1 MPVAWAR
8 DALLESA
15 SAAPAR
21 APETLLRSVVAT
33 AYAPMLQRLLSSR
46 YTLALRVEGD
56 ATTVLADPDAMEQ
69 VVLNLVTNAVKYTS
83 AGGAVSLGLSDQ
95 GDTVTVTVGDT
106 GIGIAAG
113 DLEHIFDRFWRADPA
128 RSREGESPGTGLGL
142 AITKWVAEAHG
153 GSIAVQSRPG
163 RGTLFT
169 VALPRLSPPQVSVT

>member
-1 MPVAWAR
+1 VDSLLTLARADEGRLPLAVEECDIRELVSEAAETANILAEEAKLTVTTSIPVA
-8 DALLESA
+8 
-15 SAAPAR
+15 PV
-21 APETLLRSVVAT
+21 LLRIDRNRIR
-33 AYAPMLQRLLSSR
+33 QLL
-46 YTLALRVEGD
+46 
-56 ATTVLADPDAMEQ
+56 
-69 VVLNLVTNAVKYTS
+69 LNLVTNAVKYTPS
-83 AGGAVSLGLSDQ
+83 GGAVSLGLSDQ

-153 GSIAVQSRPG
+153 GSIVVQSRPG

-169 VALPRLSPPQVSVT
+169 VALPRLSPPEVSVS